1 MRVKSLTGSLFVIL
15 LFVSVCLS
23 QAQEVG
29 GLDMQMVAMEQL
41 GLTGGG
47 FTWIDGTPYFRTQLQ
62 PETTF
67 GKIGIGLDLV
77 LLFGNVANE
86 ETGENEFKVLAENGE
101 EWNSLSNYLR
111 ALRFVRY
118 GQPAEPFY
126 AHFGAFD
133 YVTIGHGFI
142 MSGYSNHD
150 RRGLRLNARLQNKFG
165 IETIINDMGSPSVLG
180 GRVYYRPL
188 GRFELGGTYLTD
200 TNPDLDLDNDPK
212 TDEDPLVAMG
222 VDAGISIVSSDTLQ
236 VDLYN
241 DLVFLNTKV
250 GPNGETELAQGNS
263 TGIGLSAFKSIFK
276 LEYRILGEKFLPTI
290 FDHNYDVS
298 APTFLGLDEK
308 KDGVSRNGFYSLITS
323 HILPKVNLIGTFESY
338 SDGDPKMYLGV
349 SEDGLIDKLS
359 LRAFYTKRNIGQKY
373 IDNDGK
379 EVDPDFFEDIARL
392 DEKSAFTVR
401 LGYEIISAGIPLEFG
416 IIHQYTFQ
424 QTVDDDGEKSFK
436 PIKTTSF
443 EIGVKL
449 DF

>member
-1 MRVKSLTGSLFVIL
+1 MKVKSLTGSLFVIL

-77 LLFGNVANE
+77 LLLGNVANE

-323 HILPKVNLIGTFESY
+323 YILPKVNLIGTFEGY
-338 SDGDPKMYLGV
+338 SDSDPKMYLGV

>member
-1 MRVKSLTGSLFVIL
+1 MTIKSWTGSLFAIL
-15 LFVSVCLS
+15 LFVGVCLS

-29 GLDMQMVAMEQL
+29 GLDMQTMATEQL

-62 PETTF
+62 PEATF

-77 LLFGNVANE
+77 LLLGNVTNE

-111 ALRFVRY
+111 ALRFIRY

-133 YVTIGHGFI
+133 YITIGHGFI

-165 IETIINDMGSPSVLG
+165 IETVINDIGNPSVLG

-200 TNPDLDLDNDPK
+200 TNPNLDNDLK
-212 TDEDPLVAMG
+212 TEEDPLVAMG
-222 VDAGISIVSSDTLQ
+222 VDIGIPIMSSDALQ
-236 VDLYN
+236 IDLYN
-241 DLVFLNTKV
+241 DLVFLNTKI
-250 GPNGETELAQGNS
+250 GSNDKKELAKGNAS
-263 TGIGLSAFKSIFK
+263 GIGLSAFKSIFK
-276 LEYRILGEKFLPTI
+276 LEYRIFGEKFIPTI
-290 FDHNYDVS
+290 FDHNYDVL
-298 APTFLGLDEK
+298 APTFLGLDET
-308 KDGVSRNGFYSLITS
+308 KDGVSRKGFYSLITS

-338 SDGDPKMYLGV
+338 SDGDPKMYLGI

-359 LRAFYTKRNIGQKY
+359 FRAFYTKRNIGQKY

-401 LGYEIISAGIPLEFG
+401 LGYEIISAGVPLEFN
-416 IIHQYTFQ
+416 IIRQYTFQ
-424 QTVDDDGEKSFK
+424 QMVDDNGEKSFK